1 MTLLR
6 DFPGFQTKGHV
17 GVMYLV
23 GVRGAADPKS
33 FDYFMK
39 FSKDLIALPIKATAL
54 HFCYDNPVMKP
65 IMTVVKIA
73 GGKDYRVR
81 SRVHYGKRRLDMKGR
96 LMFRQL
102 STTDDLLPRLTF
114 SFIFLRIFDI

>member
-33 FDYFMK
+33 FDYFIK

-73 GGKDYRVR
+73 GGKDYHRDEAN
-81 SRVHYGKRRLDMKGR
+81 HDGGENCGWKR
-96 LMFRQL
+96 
-102 STTDDLLPRLTF
+102 LPRSIAGPLW
-114 SFIFLRIFDI
+114 